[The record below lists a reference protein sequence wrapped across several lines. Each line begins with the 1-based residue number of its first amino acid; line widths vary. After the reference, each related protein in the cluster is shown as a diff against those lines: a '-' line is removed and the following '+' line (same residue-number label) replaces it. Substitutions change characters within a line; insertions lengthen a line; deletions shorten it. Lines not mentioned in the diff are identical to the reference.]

1 MPIRR
6 FASSIAIIVAG
17 ALFATSGPMGTVA
30 ANADPPP
37 KPTAPHS
44 SSAAP
49 SATNPSPANTGPANT
64 SPAETNPATTVPTSP
79 ISTAAP
85 KQPTADASPTT
96 PAKTSAPSG
105 AKPSAP
111 APAVTPNFVLPPC
124 SPNST
129 DTSIPDPGGPRCIAG
144 LSISTRRTL
153 GYVYNPATA
162 SYTSVRCVSDPRAL
176 VPNATYNIVDCKPL
190 RLQAENIAQNR
201 VIAQLNAAGVY
212 GDSAATGVTAN
223 LQWET
228 ILPNPASPTKSNRPD
243 LLLYDRTKA
252 AGPVGLVE
260 MKGNWSTDDPVAEV
274 TKYVADWPA
283 GGHPAAAYHFSP
295 PISDD
300 FKVQLEP
307 ACKDD
312 PTKHS
317 YYQFHTYSDPAND
330 GVIRISRTKVECP
343 PRQRGSDQDEKNG
356 GYQGTIGVD
365 ADHNGVDDIWDFVR
379 DHPELWY
386 LTGPIL
392 APAFHPLP
400 KPVMVSL
407 NRDALTALEEATEDA
422 APDAIDAEWA
432 ALIESLPQEV
442 AAAGAD
448 IAAGDA
454 AALGLDAAEL
464 AAAEVAMD
472 AGFVTLSALFLAPVI
487 AAAIL
492 LAIWAMMHWHLF
504 GDPHMTTLDGLAYD
518 LQDQGEFEV
527 VHVPSLNLDVQA
539 RFLPQGSSRTF
550 TVVDS
555 VAFSINGSYVEL
567 NQDGDAVVNGV
578 PIPSSQK
585 LTDFGQGAVLVRNGN
600 KFVAT
605 FGAGNAR
612 LAFGDSSLGFD
623 IAPGVPTTGLLGN
636 NDGIPGNDLVTSD
649 GTPITSPTAAVID
662 GTYANSWRL
671 TDNQSDFTYDDGM
684 DTAAYTDLTFPSNVV
699 TLADFAQSDQDL
711 ARQACNAQ
719 AVPAGPQ
726 FDACMLDVAQ
736 TGDANYAKAAAAV
749 TDVLQDSAAHTVDA
763 AGTVTENFESA
774 IGSNFRPDS
783 TESIGGTTTAG
794 PVFDGSGYSF
804 TVPSLPDHSGATVAF
819 DVYAIG
825 LTSANAQNQ
834 TLTVK
839 VGDPATSAVL
849 SFTPTT
855 ASVSSG
861 PATLTALG
869 QGQTTQGAPYQR
881 YRITMT
887 TPQYSD
893 ELKVQ
898 LTPSGFRGL
907 IGTSL
912 AVDNIAV
919 GVTLVPAQ
927 TFAAALPLAV
937 TAGTVDGTAAAGA
950 GTLENT
956 GSADVYSF
964 TVPSGGLHLNL
975 SMGSCP
981 TASQADISWT
991 LATAA
996 GRTTASGGC
1005 YARDLGLVAAGQ
1017 YTLTVG
1023 GPGVVGSYTVNVE
1036 APQSFAATVPLSVTA
1051 NTVNGTATT
1060 GAGVFE
1066 DGASQDT
1073 YSFTVP
1079 AGGAQLALSLRSCP
1093 ASDNYSP
1100 GTWKLL
1106 DAATQTVVHAGYGGC
1121 SYSDFGTLPAGSY
1134 TLLVAANGTPGPYTL
1149 DLLSP
1154 QVFAVTL
1161 PLTTTANTLNGA
1173 STPGASYFETGAS
1186 QDAYTFTVPSD
1197 GQFLNLDV
1205 TTCPT
1210 AGYSTP
1216 LRWKLVSTAT
1226 GATAAN
1232 GGCSY
1237 SNLGPLA
1244 AGGYRLVVS
1253 AGGVAG
1259 GYALNLEAPQ
1269 SFATT
1274 LPLAV
1279 SPNVVNGAAAAG
1291 AGRFETV
1298 ASQDMYTLTA
1308 PSDGSPVL
1316 LNIASC
1322 PTVDYS
1328 TALTWRLLD
1337 GTGTAI
1343 AHGQCGVASLGVLAA
1358 GSYLLAVDS
1367 GGMVGTYSLFATAGG
1382 AGTPAA
1388 TLDGT
1393 PDVVTT
1399 TIAAQSV
1406 AIGFVNPA
1414 SQTVAVTGSSTLTN
1428 GDCDY
1433 SSLVFHLYD
1442 HAGAEVTHG
1451 TLQCGSAGML
1461 YSPVLPAGSYT
1472 VLIVPPAPVTGKLG
1486 VQVFGASSTAV
1497 TATLDGA
1504 PASVTT
1510 TAASQSA
1517 VVSFTVPASQA
1528 VTITGSATISSG
1540 DCDYTSVKFYLYD
1553 HSGAQVKSGSVSCG
1567 SAGVLYSPT
1576 LAAGSYQMLIAPP
1589 GPVTGTYGIQVFG
1602 AGASMA
1608 TAALDGTPASVTT
1621 TTAAKSVAV
1630 GFTLPADQAVT
1641 VTGSAVTIGDCDYT
1655 SVKFYL
1661 YDHSGTQV
1669 SNGSLSCGSSGL
1681 LFGKAL
1687 TAGAYTVVA
1696 VPPGPVTGTYGVQ
1709 VFGGSIPAVAT
1720 LDGTPKAVTTTV
1732 ASQAAAV
1739 RFTVPSS
1746 QAVTIAGYAT
1756 ITSGDCDFSS
1766 VKFYLYDST
1775 GTQLKNQ
1782 NITCGTAGALY
1793 GVTLAAGSYT
1803 VVAVPPGPV
1812 LGTYGVQVFGATPP
1826 VTAALDGTPAS
1837 VTTTIASRSV
1847 GIGFTVPTAQ
1857 TVTISGSSA
1866 TTGDCNYSSVHY
1878 YLYDHTG
1885 TQLNNTSLSC
1895 GSADA
1900 LFAPTLAAGTYTLL
1914 IVPPGPVTGTY
1925 EAQVF
1930 GATAASAT
1938 AALTG
1943 APVSAT
1949 TTVASRSVA
1958 FGFTVPT
1965 SQAVTITG
1973 SAAITGNCNYS
1984 SVHYYLYDSTGTKVK
1999 NTSLTC
2005 STSGQ
2010 LFTAT
2015 LAAGS
2020 YKVLIVPPGP
2030 QTGKYGAQVFG
2041 TGTSSAT
2048 ATENGPLT
2056 SVKTTVAAQAVS
2068 IAFSNPTAKNVTL
2081 AGATTITGGTCG
2093 TSSVFYYLFDHTGA
2107 QIKSGSLSCGSSGTL
2122 YTMTALAA
2130 GSYTVQ
2136 IVPLGLVYGSLG
2148 VKVTAS

>member
-1 MPIRR
+1 M
-6 FASSIAIIVAG
+6 
-17 ALFATSGPMGTVA
+17 
-30 ANADPPP
+30 
-37 KPTAPHS
+37 
-44 SSAAP
+44 
-49 SATNPSPANTGPANT
+49 
-64 SPAETNPATTVPTSP
+64 
-79 ISTAAP
+79 
-85 KQPTADASPTT
+85 
-96 PAKTSAPSG
+96 
-105 AKPSAP
+105 
-111 APAVTPNFVLPPC
+111 
-124 SPNST
+124 
-129 DTSIPDPGGPRCIAG
+129 
-144 LSISTRRTL
+144 STRRTL
-153 GYVYNPATA
+153 GYVYNPATG
-162 SYTSVRCVSDPRAL
+162 SYTVPCISDPRAL
-176 VPNATYNIVDCKPL
+176 IPDATYSKMDCKPL
-190 RLQAENIAQNR
+190 YLAGENIAQTR

-212 GDSAATGVTAN
+212 GDSAATGITAN

-228 ILPNPASPTKSNRPD
+228 ILPDPAAPDKNNRPD

-252 AGPVGLVE
+252 NGPVGLVE
-260 MKGNWSTDDPVAEV
+260 MKGNWNTKDDPVAEV
-274 TKYVADWPA
+274 KKYVQDWPVSN
-283 GGHPAAAYHFSP
+283 HPAVEYHFTT

-300 FKVQLEP
+300 FKIQLEP
-307 ACKDD
+307 PCKDD

-330 GVIRISRTKVECP
+330 GVIRISRTFVGCP
-343 PRQRGSDQDEKNG
+343 PRQKGSGQDEQNG
-356 GYQGTIGVD
+356 GYQGTIGAD

-379 DHPELWY
+379 NHPELWY
-386 LTGPIL
+386 LTTPMLI
-392 APAFHPLP
+392 PTFHPLS

-407 NRDALTALEEATEDA
+407 DRDALTELEEATEDA

-432 ALIESLPQEV
+432 ALVDSMPDAV
-442 AAAGAD
+442 AEAAAD

-454 AALGLDAAEL
+454 TALGLDATEMALAEL
-464 AAAEVAMD
+464 ALD
-472 AGFVTLSALFLAPVI
+472 GGFVTLSALFVAPLI
-487 AAAIL
+487 AAAVL
-492 LAIWAMMHWHLF
+492 AAIWAVMHWHLF

-539 RFLPQGSSRTF
+539 RFLPLGGSRTF

-555 VAFSINGSYVEL
+555 VVFTINGSLVEL
-567 NQDGDAVVNGV
+567 NQHGVATVNSV
-578 PIPSSQK
+578 PIPSSQT
-585 LTDFGQGAVLVRNGN
+585 LTEFGDGAALVRNGN

-623 IAPGVPTTGLLGN
+623 IAPGIPTTGLLGN
-636 NDGIPGNDLVTSD
+636 NDGIPGNDLVMAD
-649 GTPITSPTAAVID
+649 GTPLTSPTAATID

-671 TDNQSDFTYDDGM
+671 TDNESDFTYDEDM

-719 AVPAGPQ
+719 AVPPGPQ

-749 TDVLQDSAAHTVDA
+749 TDVLQDYSAHTVDA
-763 AGTVTENFESA
+763 SGTVTENFEGA
-774 IGSNFRPDS
+774 VGSNFRPDS
-783 TESIGGTTTAG
+783 TESIGGTTAAG

-804 TVPSLPDHSGATVAF
+804 SVPSLPNHSGATVAF
-819 DVYAIG
+819 DVYAVGI
-825 LTSANAQNQ
+825 TSANAQNQ

-839 VGDPATSAVL
+839 VGDLATTAVL
-849 SFTPTT
+849 AFTPTA

-861 PATLTALG
+861 SATVTALG
-869 QGQTTQGAPYQR
+869 QGQTAQGAPYQR
-881 YRITMT
+881 YRVTMT

-893 ELKVQ
+893 EMRVQ
-898 LTPSGFRGL
+898 LTPSGFRGI

-912 AVDNIAV
+912 AVDNISV

-937 TAGTVDGTAAAGA
+937 SAGTVDGAAAAGA

-964 TVPSGGLHLNL
+964 TVPAGGQHLNL
-975 SMGSCP
+975 SIGSCP
-981 TASQADISWT
+981 AEGQSDGISWT

-996 GRTTASGGC
+996 GHTTASGVC
-1005 YARDLGLVAAGQ
+1005 LDRDLGLVAAGQ
-1017 YTLTVG
+1017 YTLTVR
-1023 GPGVVGSYTVNVE
+1023 GPGLVGPYTVNME
-1036 APQSFAATVPLSVTA
+1036 APQSFTATLPLAVTA
-1051 NTVNGTATT
+1051 NTLNGTATT

-1066 DGASQDT
+1066 DGASQDM

-1079 AGGAQLALSLRSCP
+1079 TGGKQLAVSLRSCP

-1106 DAATQTVVHAGYGGC
+1106 DAATQTVVHSGYGGC
-1121 SYSDFGTLPAGSY
+1121 SYADFGTLPAGSY

-1154 QVFAVTL
+1154 QSFTATL
-1161 PLTTTANTLNGA
+1161 PLTTTANTINGTA
-1173 STPGASYFETGAS
+1173 TPGASDFETGAS
-1186 QDAYTFTVPSD
+1186 QDTYTFTVPTD
-1197 GQFLNLDV
+1197 GQFLDLDI
-1205 TTCPT
+1205 TACPT

-1216 LRWKLVSTAT
+1216 LRWKLINTAT
-1226 GATAAN
+1226 GASAAN
-1232 GGCSY
+1232 GNCSY
-1237 SNLGPLA
+1237 SSLGPLA
-1244 AGGYRLVVS
+1244 AGGYQLLVS

-1269 SFATT
+1269 SFAATF
-1274 LPLAV
+1274 PLAV
-1279 SPNVVNGAAAAG
+1279 SPNVVNGAAATG

-1316 LNIASC
+1316 LDIASC
-1322 PTVDYS
+1322 PTLDYS
-1328 TALTWRLLD
+1328 TTLTWRLLD
-1337 GTGTAI
+1337 SSGTAI
-1343 AHGQCGVASLGVLAA
+1343 AHGKCGVAGLGVLAA
-1358 GSYLLAVDS
+1358 GSYRLAVDS
-1367 GGMVGTYSLFATAGG
+1367 GGMIGTYSLFASAGG

-1399 TIAAQSV
+1399 TVAAQSV
-1406 AIGFVNPA
+1406 AIGFVNPT
-1414 SQTVAVTGSSTLTN
+1414 SQTVAVTGSSTLTS

-1433 SSLVFHLYD
+1433 SSLVFYLYD
-1442 HAGAEVTHG
+1442 HTGAEVTHTG
-1451 TLQCGSAGML
+1451 LQCGSAGML

-1472 VLIVPPAPVTGKLG
+1472 LLIVPPAPVTGKLG
-1486 VQVFGASSTAV
+1486 VQIFGASSTAV

-1517 VVSFTVPASQA
+1517 VVSFTNPALQA
-1528 VTITGSATISSG
+1528 VTITGSAAITSG
-1540 DCDYTSVKFYLYD
+1540 DCDYSSVKFYLYD
-1553 HSGAQVKSGSVSCG
+1553 HSGTQVKSGSLSCG

-1576 LAAGSYQMLIAPP
+1576 LGAGSYMMLIAPP
-1589 GPVTGTYGIQVFG
+1589 GPVTGTYGVQVFG
-1602 AGASMA
+1602 AGSSMA

-1621 TTAAKSVAV
+1621 TTASKAVAV

-1641 VTGSAVTIGDCDYT
+1641 VTGSTTITGDCDYS
-1655 SVKFYL
+1655 SVKFYI
-1661 YDHSGTQV
+1661 YDHSGNQV
-1669 SNGSLSCGSSGL
+1669 SNASLSCGSSGV

-1687 TAGAYTVVA
+1687 TAGSYTVLA
-1696 VPPGPVTGTYGVQ
+1696 VPPGPVTGSYGVQ
-1709 VFGGSIPAVAT
+1709 VFGGSVPAVAT

-1746 QAVTIAGYAT
+1746 QTVTIAGYAT
-1756 ITSGDCDFSS
+1756 ITTGDCDYAS

-1782 NITCGTAGALY
+1782 SVSCGSSAALY
-1793 GVTLAAGSYT
+1793 GATLAAGSYT
-1803 VVAVPPGPV
+1803 LVAVPPGPV
-1812 LGTYGVQVFGATPP
+1812 AGTYGVQVFGATPP
-1826 VTAALDGTPAS
+1826 ATAALDGTPTS
-1837 VTTTIASRSV
+1837 VATTTASRSV
-1847 GIGFTVPTAQ
+1847 GIGFTVATAQ
-1857 TVTISGSSA
+1857 TVTITGSSA
-1866 TTGDCNYSSVHY
+1866 ITGDCNYASVHY

-1885 TQLNNTSLSC
+1885 AQLNNMSLSC
-1895 GSADA
+1895 GSADV
-1900 LFAPTLAAGTYTLL
+1900 LFAPTLAAGSYLLL

-1925 EAQVF
+1925 GAQVF
-1930 GATAASAT
+1930 GATAVSAT

-1949 TTVASRSVA
+1949 TTIAGRAAA

-1965 SQAVTITG
+1965 SQAVMIAGSSTIT
-1973 SAAITGNCNYS
+1973 ANCNYT

-1999 NTSLTC
+1999 NVSLSC
-2005 STSGQ
+2005 GSAGQ

-2020 YKVLIVPPGP
+2020 YKVVIVPPGP
-2030 QTGKYGAQVFG
+2030 QTGKYTAQVFG
-2041 TGTSSAT
+2041 ATASSAT
-2048 ATENGPLT
+2048 APTTGTLT
-2056 SVKTTVAAQAVS
+2056 SVKTTVAGQATS
-2068 IAFSNPTAKNVTL
+2068 IAFTTTAAKNVTL

-2093 TSSVFYYLFDHTGA
+2093 TTSMAYYLFDHTGT
-2107 QIKSGSLSCGSSGTL
+2107 QLKNGSLGCGSTGTL
-2122 YTMTALAA
+2122 YTMTALPA
-2130 GSYTVQ
+2130 GSYTVR
-2136 IVPLGLVYGSLG
+2136 IVPSGLVYGSLG
-2148 VKVTAS
+2148 VKVTAA